1 LNLDLEM
8 PEIVLVGLRGQ
19 GKSTLLEA
27 FLGHQFTDVG
37 YGTDRRRPEPAG
49 LGHCCVPLTFLFSA
63 RDQVRRGGP

>member
-1 LNLDLEM
+1 M

-37 YGTDRRRPEPAG
+37 YGTYIRGRRR
-49 LGHCCVPLTFLFSA
+49 
-63 RDQVRRGGP
+63 RGP